1 MKRLTIERWFGVL
14 LALGLVLFAA
24 LVAGLLLGPSQASPG
39 RVFEV
44 LLGADVDSP
53 LADIVWRIRMP
64 RLVVAMLVGASLS
77 VAGVIFQALLRN
89 PLADPFILGVS
100 GGAALGAISVLALG
114 TLVGLSA
121 DAVPVA
127 AFVGAIAATILLYAV
142 AAVRG
147 RVAPTQL
154 LLTGVVFNAFA
165 SAAIIFLASLA
176 GLVDGA
182 RIFLWLIGNLSA
194 ATSGATGMV
203 ALFLALGFV
212 CAFGLARSLN
222 LLALGDEPAQ
232 QLGVSIEVH
241 KRILLVATSLMVGAA
256 VAVSGLIGFVGLII
270 PHLLRL
276 VLGPDHRL
284 LVPASALAGA
294 AFLVV
299 CDTVART
306 ILGGRELPVGAITA
320 LVGGP
325 LFLFLLRRSHARAVT
340 S

>member
-1 MKRLTIERWFGVL
+1 MKRLTIERWLAVL
-14 LALGLVLFAA
+14 LALGLVLLAA
-24 LVAGLLLGPSQASPG
+24 LMAGLLLGPSQASPG

-44 LLGADVDSP
+44 LLGADADSA

-100 GGAALGAISVLALG
+100 GGAALGAIAVLALG

-176 GLVDGA
+176 DSSMA
-182 RIFLWLIGNLSA
+182 RESF
-194 ATSGATGMV
+194 SG
-203 ALFLALGFV
+203 
-212 CAFGLARSLN
+212 
-222 LLALGDEPAQ
+222 
-232 QLGVSIEVH
+232 
-241 KRILLVATSLMVGAA
+241 
-256 VAVSGLIGFVGLII
+256 
-270 PHLLRL
+270 
-276 VLGPDHRL
+276 
-284 LVPASALAGA
+284 
-294 AFLVV
+294 
-299 CDTVART
+299 
-306 ILGGRELPVGAITA
+306 
-320 LVGGP
+320 
-325 LFLFLLRRSHARAVT
+325 
-340 S
+340 